1 MKKFIASLLVA
12 AATSLTALVPAAQ
25 ASEGGIA
32 WDKFPTEK
40 MNDQGALQRGAKL
53 FVNYCLNC
61 HSAAFVRYN

>member
-40 MNDQGALQRGAKL
+40 MNDQGA
-53 FVNYCLNC
+53 F
-61 HSAAFVRYN
+61 